1 MCARPAFSAKQ
12 MEGEIMTDAIL
23 ALNAGSSSIKFS
35 LYDTTNGISSHSLL
49 YQGAVDGIGGDP
61 HFLVQDTTGRKLVD
75 EQLKTKATT
84 QPGHEEALGVLL
96 DWVERQET
104 GLTLI
109 AVGHRVVHGGTLFLA
124 PVLVDSQ
131 VINQLESLV
140 PLAPLHQPHNLAAIR
155 SIATINPNVPQVACF
170 DTAFHCTQPPIA
182 QAFALPRDL
191 TDQGIKRYGFHG
203 LSYEYIASVLPDYV
217 DYRADGRVIVAHLG
231 NGASMCALQGRKS
244 LATTMG
250 FTALDGLPMGTRCGS
265 IDPGVILY
273 LLSELHMDAP
283 GITDL
288 LYHRS
293 GLLGVSGQSSDMR
306 ELLTSNSPRA
316 AEAVDLFV
324 YHIQRELGSLA
335 AALGGLDV
343 LVFTAGIGEH
353 AAPIRARVCQDL
365 QWLGV
370 QVDETA
376 NRSGG
381 PKISSDSSAVS
392 VWVIPTDEDL
402 MIARHT
408 SNVIHR

>member
-1 MCARPAFSAKQ
+1 
-12 MEGEIMTDAIL
+12 MTDAIL

-35 LYDTTNGISSHSLL
+35 LFDTTNGISSHSLL
-49 YQGAVDGIGGDP
+49 YQGAVDGIGGNP
-61 HFLVQDTTGRKLVD
+61 HFLVQDTTGQRLVD

-84 QPGHEEALGVLL
+84 QPGHKEALGVLL

-155 SIATINPNVPQVACF
+155 SIATINPNIPQIACF
-170 DTAFHCTQPPIA
+170 DTAFHRTQPPIA

-191 TDQGIKRYGFHG
+191 TVQGIKRYGFHG

-316 AEAVDLFV
+316 AEAIDLFV